1 MRGRAH
7 GLERLLEVAAP
18 ERLEAEPHE
27 VDVRAG
33 HAPYSLRIATHRYET
48 HLSWTGSTGL
58 GWDHYDRE
66 HSVTAPPAEQEVRVT
81 TGESKGDPSVLNPE
95 QLLLMA
101 ASSCQL
107 LWFLH
112 LAAKARIDVVAYDD
126 EAVALMPEDV
136 EPVRITEVTL
146 RPRIAV
152 AGDASEERV
161 RTLVETAHEH
171 CFVANSLTCAMSI
184 EPTVERR

>member
-1 MRGRAH
+1 
-7 GLERLLEVAAP
+7 VA
-18 ERLEAEPHE
+18 
-27 VDVRAG
+27 
-33 HAPYSLRIATHRYET
+33 RYET
-48 HLSWTGSTGL
+48 RLSWTGSTAL

-66 HSVTAPPAEQEVRVT
+66 HTVTAPPAEQEVRVT

-101 ASSCQL
+101 ASSCQM

-112 LAAKARIDVVAYDD
+112 LAAKARIDVLAYED
-126 EAVALMPEDV
+126 EAVALMPED
-136 EPVRITEVTL
+136 EQPVRITEIAL

-161 RTLVETAHEH
+161 RKLVDTAHEH
-171 CFVANSLTCAMSI
+171 CFVANSLNSSMSI